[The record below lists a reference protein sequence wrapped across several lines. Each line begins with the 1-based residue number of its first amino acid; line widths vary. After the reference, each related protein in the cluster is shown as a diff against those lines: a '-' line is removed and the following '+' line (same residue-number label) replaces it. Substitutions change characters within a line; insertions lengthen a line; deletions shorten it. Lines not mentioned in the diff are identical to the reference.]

1 MPQNSVTAKIEIT
14 GDLRVGVSPQ
24 PPNKFKLVITNNGD
38 EVPQPDT
45 GQLNFYLAGTLGS
58 LESALFLN
66 QDDARN
72 CTRVVPSGWSAD
84 WDFPD
89 DNTFRLQIYTFNDP
103 ILTQNQQVTIEFL
116 QVISR
121 TPPGKA
127 SLDFGSDL
135 EALQPLVPIGKTA
148 AKPGIIAFYSD
159 PPTGVQNLPGA
170 NVTLKWSTFDLADR
184 KLEEVGGDELSPDFS
199 EDEGSYRYPDL
210 SADTTFMLSG
220 LGAGPPRVEQKL
232 TLRVLKSGWYDRK
245 NVLVEGDPGYP
256 HPEDQSEAD
265 ALKKKDKGFEL
276 EPLELLSANDQ
287 QLYGV
292 FRYWFQQAEIAF
304 LFQTQNL
311 FGRWKLVKC
320 SVPDQDDMIPEG
332 FATSPAIYFDDSIWL
347 IGGSQID
354 PDNTSNNVWRLNIKS
369 TSPTWQNLGPADWL
383 PRMGHAVVLFRNE
396 IWLMGGRDSSG
407 NALNDVWTCGASGSW
422 QCKTKS
428 AEWSPRCLFRPAV
441 LNDEI
446 WLYGGM
452 KEPFASQSFL
462 YSDLYR
468 YSPAAGKWRKEER
481 VPINNRNPLAS
492 CLVVF
497 RNTLRLFG
505 KFRSINPTDRSELV
519 EPLAFSLSS
528 PSTGAWESLPV
539 EGLQAWGGV
548 NTFNVQVLNFK
559 NQMLVAKAL
568 AYDQPNV
575 VMKVYVPSS

>member
-1 MPQNSVTAKIEIT
+1 MSDNSQVTAKIDIT

-24 PPNKFKLVITNNGD
+24 PPNKFKLVITNKGD
-38 EVPQPDT
+38 AVPQPDA
-45 GQLNFYLAGTLGS
+45 GQLTFYFTGTLGS
-58 LESALFLN
+58 SEAALFLN

-72 CTRVVPSGWSAD
+72 CTKVVLSDWSAD
-84 WDFPD
+84 WSFPD
-89 DNTFRLQIYTFNDP
+89 ENTFHLEIYTFNDP
-103 ILTQNQQVTIEFL
+103 ILTKNQQVTIEFS
-116 QVISR
+116 QVVSK
-121 TPPGKA
+121 TAPGKA
-127 SLDFGSDL
+127 SLGFGSDL
-135 EALQPLVPIGKTA
+135 GALQDLDIGKTA

-159 PPTGVQNLPGA
+159 PPAGVRNLPGA
-170 NVTLKWSTFDLADR
+170 DVTLKWRTFDLTDR
-184 KLEEVGGDELSPDFS
+184 KLEEVGGDELSPDFTG
-199 EDEGSYRYPDL
+199 DEGSYRYPDL

-220 LGAGPPRVEQKL
+220 FGAGPPRVEQKL

-245 NVLVEGDPGYP
+245 NILVEGDPGYP
-256 HPEDQSEAD
+256 HPADQSEAD

-276 EPLELLSANDQ
+276 EPLELLNANDQ

-292 FRYWFQQAEIAF
+292 FRYWFQEKEIAF

-311 FGRWKLVKC
+311 FGRWKLVRC
-320 SVPDQDDMIPEG
+320 SVPDQDGMIPEG
-332 FATSPAIYFDDSIWL
+332 FATSPAIYFDDNIWL

-354 PDNTSNNVWRLNIKS
+354 PDKTSNIVWRLNFKS
-369 TSPTWQNLGPADWL
+369 TPPTWQNLGPAGWP

-441 LNDEI
+441 LNGEI

-452 KEPFASQSFL
+452 KEPFTSQSLL
-462 YSDLYR
+462 YGDLYR
-468 YSPAAGKWRKEER
+468 YSSAAGKWKKEDR
-481 VPINNRNPLAS
+481 VPVNNRNPLAS

-505 KFRSINPTDRSELV
+505 KFRSINPSDRSELV
-519 EPLAFSLSS
+519 EPLAFSLSN
-528 PSTGAWESLPV
+528 PSTGTWEGLPV
-539 EGLQAWGGV
+539 EGLKDWGGV

-559 NQMLVAKAL
+559 DQMLVAKAV

-575 VMKVYVPSS
+575 VMKVFVPSS